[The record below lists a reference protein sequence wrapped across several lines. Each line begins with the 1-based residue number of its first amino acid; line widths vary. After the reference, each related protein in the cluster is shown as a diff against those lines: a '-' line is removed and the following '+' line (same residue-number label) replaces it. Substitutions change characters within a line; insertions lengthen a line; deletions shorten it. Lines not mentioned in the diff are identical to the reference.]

1 MTAASSGN
9 SVSSQ
14 TGICDRGDPPQG
26 FSLRE
31 IGVRP
36 FEGRTDEA
44 ATVHGSADHRC
55 TEGAR
60 SRRVARELTAP
71 IARLGEPRIIV
82 SDNRN
87 LWHFIEPRKPVQNG
101 FYKNFTYG
109 FVTNCSTRA
118 CFATSIMR
126 ARRDNPA
133 PTPTELLSSLQKL
146 ENFQADCV
154 KRRTVADTARHVLHG
169 PVKAALAQRH
179 RTVERSLAPPPNRAR
194 HIRLC
199 YIRTKRFD
207 PIPGIR
213 QLQAFGCGHQRDI
226 RRDTPVPGSRACFA
240 VVNAAPVLGAALL
253 PTSWRRSHPI
263 RREAMQPRDGT
274 CSGDMPACPR
284 ARCRRRPMRPSI
296 SSCASISR

>member
-1 MTAASSGN
+1 
-9 SVSSQ
+9 
-14 TGICDRGDPPQG
+14 
-26 FSLRE
+26 
-31 IGVRP
+31 
-36 FEGRTDEA
+36 
-44 ATVHGSADHRC
+44 
-55 TEGAR
+55 
-60 SRRVARELTAP
+60 
-71 IARLGEPRIIV
+71 
-82 SDNRN
+82 
-87 LWHFIEPRKPVQNG
+87 
-101 FYKNFTYG
+101 
-109 FVTNCSTRA
+109 
-118 CFATSIMR
+118 MR

-226 RRDTPVPGSRACFA
+226 RRDTPVPGSRTCFA

-263 RREAMQPRDGT
+263 RREAIQPRDGT

-284 ARCRRRPMRPSI
+284 ARCRRRRCALLSHLAPLSADERFPAVQAAGGREGRSNIERMAGRSIIAGGRPRSDGRDAAAHLG
-296 SSCASISR
+296 SPPLKSPSCARVRSFRLRTV